1 MSFEFLLLLRP
12 FFVLF
17 SRPFFFLAFVRETDF
32 LHSLCRLLL
41 FLRTRIIPSKPSI
54 LSSATV
60 LSILEIAPDTF
71 ETLGIT
77 KGIVKK
83 TLLSCAVIDNPGIGR
98 PSREARE
105 IFRSFNDD
113 AINAMLEL

>member
-1 MSFEFLLLLRP
+1 MLRP
-12 FFVLF
+12 
-17 SRPFFFLAFVRETDF
+17 LAFLFFRLERPSNETLTSRLYF
-32 LHSLCRLLL
+32 SPSLPSI
-41 FLRTRIIPSKPSI
+41 RTRIIPSKPSI
-54 LSSATV
+54 LSSVTV

-83 TLLSCAVIDNPGIGR
+83 TLLSCSVIDNPGIGR

-105 IFRSFNDD
+105 IFRSFGDD

>member
-1 MSFEFLLLLRP
+1 MMLFERGTDSSYSLSL
-12 FFVLF
+12 VLF
-17 SRPFFFLAFVRETDF
+17 S
-32 LHSLCRLLL
+32 S
-41 FLRTRIIPSKPSI
+41 RTRIIPSKPSI